1 MQAAEIMYLSS
12 SFIGNVLPAGIS
24 LDNGLV
30 YDLACSN
37 LDIAPSYEIAITENV
52 LRYEF
57 LIQR

>member
-1 MQAAEIMYLSS
+1 MYLSS